1 MSDVQFESA
10 LSNHRH
16 ASVAGFF
23 IQHFGWTWGYIM
35 LAFACALT
43 FVPMFFLKETA
54 GRQVAQQT
62 S

>member
-1 MSDVQFESA
+1 M
-10 LSNHRH
+10 
-16 ASVAGFF
+16 AGFF

-35 LAFACALT
+35 LAFTCALT